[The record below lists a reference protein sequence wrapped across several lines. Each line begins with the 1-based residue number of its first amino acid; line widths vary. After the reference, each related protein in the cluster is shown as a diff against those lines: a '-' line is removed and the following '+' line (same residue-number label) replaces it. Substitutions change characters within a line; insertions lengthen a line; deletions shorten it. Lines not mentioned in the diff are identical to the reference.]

1 MIAQTLDISVF
12 REQNRLIAEQNALL
26 MQIAAGQEQRVAGE
40 HTTGR
45 MMTDHDLQLILMSDN
60 ILAAID
66 RWNASRPKRR

>member
-1 MIAQTLDISVF
+1 VNATISAI

-26 MQIAAGQEQRVAGE
+26 MQVVSGQEQKAERE

-60 ILAAID
+60 ILDAID
-66 RWNASRPKRR
+66 RWNASRPKRRSR